1 MTLATKFMTLEG
13 PFKMHRGGFIESP
26 TLAYETWG
34 ELNEA
39 KDNAILIF
47 TGLSPSAHAASSG
60 EDQTPGWWEN
70 MIGEDLPLD
79 TDKYCVICINSLGSC
94 FGSTGPASVN
104 PATGERYGIAFP
116 TLSLEDVA
124 EAAYQVVRRLGIERV
139 HTVIGCSMG
148 GMSGLAMCVKHP
160 DAVAGFISISSSA
173 RPLPW
178 AIAMRSLQRELIRS
192 DPKWQGG
199 HYDPDDPPITG
210 QRLARKLGM
219 ISYRSPEEWEKRFG
233 RERVTDV
240 GPGDEP
246 FRIEF
251 SVESYMENH
260 ANKFSGAF
268 DANCYLY
275 LSRASDLFSL
285 AEHGGSLENGFRRLK
300 LERAL
305 VIGTQTDIL
314 FPIHQQH
321 QLADG
326 IRSIC
331 KDTWL
336 VELDSIQ
343 GHDAFLVDMD
353 SFRPVICDFLECA
366 GRFSES
372 PSE

>member
-124 EAAYQVVRRLGIERV
+124 EAAYQVVRRLGVERV

-199 HYDPDDPPITG
+199 HYDPDDPPISG

-326 IRSIC
+326 IRSVC

>member
-148 GMSGLAMCVKHP
+148 GMSGLALCVKHP

-192 DPKWQGG
+192 DPKWLGG

-300 LERAL
+300 LQRAL

-326 IRSIC
+326 IRSVC

>member
-1 MTLATKFMTLEG
+1 M
-13 PFKMHRGGFIESP
+13 
-26 TLAYETWG
+26 
-34 ELNEA
+34 
-39 KDNAILIF
+39 
-47 TGLSPSAHAASSG
+47 
-60 EDQTPGWWEN
+60 
-70 MIGEDLPLD
+70 
-79 TDKYCVICINSLGSC
+79 
-94 FGSTGPASVN
+94 
-104 PATGERYGIAFP
+104 
-116 TLSLEDVA
+116 
-124 EAAYQVVRRLGIERV
+124 
-139 HTVIGCSMG
+139 
-148 GMSGLAMCVKHP
+148 
-160 DAVAGFISISSSA
+160 
-173 RPLPW
+173 
-178 AIAMRSLQRELIRS
+178 IRS

-199 HYDPDDPPITG
+199 HYDPDDPPVTG

-219 ISYRSPEEWEKRFG
+219 ISYRSPEEWEHRFG

-240 GPGDEP
+240 GPVDER

-260 ANKFSGAF
+260 ANKFSGTF

-326 IRSIC
+326 IRSVC
-331 KDTWL
+331 EDTWL

-366 GRFSES
+366 GQFSES

>member
-1 MTLATKFMTLEG
+1 MTLATKFITLDG
-13 PFKMHRGGFIESP
+13 PFKMHRGGYIESP

-39 KDNAILIF
+39 RDNAILIF

-79 TDKYCVICINSLGSC
+79 TDKYFVICINSLGSC

-104 PATGERYGIAFP
+104 PATGERYGISFP

-124 EAAYQVVRRLGIERV
+124 EAAYQVVRRLGIERL

-148 GMSGLAMCVKHP
+148 GMSGLALCVKHP

-199 HYDPDDPPITG
+199 HYDPADPPITG

-300 LERAL
+300 LGRAL
-305 VIGTQTDIL
+305 VIGTRTDIL

-326 IRSIC
+326 IRTVC

-353 SFRPVICDFLECA
+353 AFRPVICDFLECA
-366 GRFSES
+366 GQFAEP

>member
-1 MTLATKFMTLEG
+1 
-13 PFKMHRGGFIESP
+13 
-26 TLAYETWG
+26 
-34 ELNEA
+34 
-39 KDNAILIF
+39 
-47 TGLSPSAHAASSG
+47 
-60 EDQTPGWWEN
+60 
-70 MIGEDLPLD
+70 
-79 TDKYCVICINSLGSC
+79 
-94 FGSTGPASVN
+94 
-104 PATGERYGIAFP
+104 
-116 TLSLEDVA
+116 
-124 EAAYQVVRRLGIERV
+124 
-139 HTVIGCSMG
+139 MG

-326 IRSIC
+326 IRSVC

>member
-326 IRSIC
+326 IRSVC